1 MISTVVL
8 YFIVIYFHIYSLVL
22 IYVRLGVTLF
32 SKDHNL
38 HFDRLVTPFI
48 EVKDSSRYC
57 KTTPI
62 RSKHRLNLQLLIN
75 MRGIILGICV
85 SVSMLGTVW
94 GAGTCGVENIGTSTG
109 NEVYYIDYA
118 TKERCTMNMPPLSDE
133 AIDVDST
140 DGKIINHDFSLIGSL
155 NSSTAIDISK
165 KPLIYNDVCLSGALD
180 GDEDYVDS
188 PKYDFKLT
196 GAVSL
201 SIINVQLRGYPYRCA
216 QTIADNDEDSG
227 GNPGAFID
235 ATVAGAKVVFNHS
248 VVI

>member
-48 EVKDSSRYC
+48 EVKDCSHYC

-62 RSKHRLNLQLLIN
+62 RSKHRLNLQSLIN

-94 GAGTCGVENIGTSTG
+94 GAGTCG
-109 NEVYYIDYA
+109 
-118 TKERCTMNMPPLSDE
+118 PE
-133 AIDVDST
+133 ALES
-140 DGKIINHDFSLIGSL
+140 
-155 NSSTAIDISK
+155 
-165 KPLIYNDVCLSGALD
+165 
-180 GDEDYVDS
+180 
-188 PKYDFKLT
+188 
-196 GAVSL
+196 
-201 SIINVQLRGYPYRCA
+201 R
-216 QTIADNDEDSG
+216 
-227 GNPGAFID
+227 
-235 ATVAGAKVVFNHS
+235 
-248 VVI
+248 